1 VPKIL
6 QKSIQR
12 KLNVKLTRTWQ
23 IFPMVSITLLD
34 ILGVIRF
41 SWVGLRESTKY
52 KFFFSDYNLMQK
64 CRLDEKTV
72 QSQIQ
77 SLSSS
82 PNPSNITKASSSQ
95 ILFFKY
101 NLQR

>member
-1 VPKIL
+1 MAYRLKSKKKQITVGFSKIAADVPKIL

-52 KFFFSDYNLMQK
+52 KIFFQIKTLCRNVDLMKKRSNLK
-64 CRLDEKTV
+64 F
-72 QSQIQ
+72 
-77 SLSSS
+77 
-82 PNPSNITKASSSQ
+82 N
-95 ILFFKY
+95 F
-101 NLQR
+101 

>member
-52 KFFFSDYNLMQK
+52 KIFF
-64 CRLDEKTV
+64 
-72 QSQIQ
+72 
-77 SLSSS
+77 
-82 PNPSNITKASSSQ
+82 
-95 ILFFKY
+95 
-101 NLQR
+101 